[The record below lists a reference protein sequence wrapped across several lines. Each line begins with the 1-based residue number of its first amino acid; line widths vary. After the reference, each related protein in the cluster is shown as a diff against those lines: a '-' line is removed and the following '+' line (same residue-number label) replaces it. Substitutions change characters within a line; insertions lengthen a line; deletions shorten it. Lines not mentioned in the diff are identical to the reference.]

1 MARCS
6 APVAVALL
14 AVGVAHAA
22 FSGGERD
29 AKQTAK
35 PALTPE
41 QKAARKKLLA
51 TAAYLKEHNLNC
63 GCRHHFP
70 APKDTGSAAIALAR

>member
-1 MARCS
+1 MRPRLWLLLGAL
-6 APVAVALL
+6 AVALL

-22 FSGGERD
+22 FSGGGG
-29 AKQTAK
+29 AKPTAK

-51 TAAYLKEHNLNC
+51 TAAYLKQHKLSC

-70 APKDTGSAAIALAR
+70 APKDTDPQT

>member
-1 MARCS
+1 MRPRLWLAL
-6 APVAVALL
+6 AVVVVLL

-22 FSGGERD
+22 FSGG
-29 AKQTAK
+29 KTTPQTAK

-51 TAAYLKEHNLNC
+51 TAAYLKEHNLSC
-63 GCRHHFP
+63 GCQHHFA
-70 APKDTGSAAIALAR
+70 APKDSAPAP

>member
-1 MARCS
+1 MAGD
-6 APVAVALL
+6 VAL
-14 AVGVAHAA
+14 
-22 FSGGERD
+22 SGDGA

-51 TAAYLKEHNLNC
+51 TAAYMKETSSTV
-63 GCRHHFP
+63 GPAQHHFP
-70 APKDTGSAAIALAR
+70 APKEPFRSHSACALKAQV